1 MLQQPSTVLCAT
13 RDIPTTGL
21 AEFATRCA
29 RSLQAGARL
38 LTLYGHPEPGRA
50 PDAVCVTAVFQAG
63 ETTDSAEALLEP
75 DGAIGASATTGA
87 LTVVRAHASAGET
100 YPALSS
106 QFPAAQ
112 SYERELWE
120 QTGVVP
126 QGHPWLEPIRF
137 EGARQ
142 ERMGEYPFF
151 SVRGQA
157 VHEVGVG
164 PIHASVIEPGHFR
177 FMCLGEQVQ
186 HLEIQL
192 GYQHRHVEALLL
204 QRPPWLL
211 TPLVESICG
220 DAAVAYAWG
229 HCAAIEALAEMET
242 GPTLDLQRGV
252 ALELERI
259 AMHVAALGGL
269 ATDLAFLQGGGSY
282 GRLRTA
288 IINATQRICG
298 NRFGRGWLRPGRA
311 RGLDAA
317 QRADLQQVLAAF
329 AQDFGQVNA
338 LLLHSL
344 GVAARLKGVGVVRR
358 TAAQDLG
365 LCGLVA
371 RASGVATD
379 VRSQAPGGLYADFP
393 MPLLIEEG
401 GDCWAR
407 MRLRMRE
414 VQASL
419 HWLHEVLAQP
429 AWDLGEASA
438 TASAQA
444 ISDPGPAGLRPDAWC
459 LTRIEGARGPVL
471 QLLETDARG
480 AMLHYKVQDPSLP
493 NWFGLA
499 MALRDNA
506 ISDFPIC
513 NKSFDLSYCGNDL

>member
-1 MLQQPSTVLCAT
+1 MSGVNPALLFGET
-13 RDIPTTGL
+13 RDFPPVSL
-21 AEFATRCA
+21 ADLAAQCVSR
-29 RSLQAGARL
+29 LGAGERL
-38 LTLYGHPEPGRA
+38 LALYGR
-50 PDAVCVTAVFQAG
+50 PDADYGTDGLCLTAVLQSALGLPGTLSVLRGQARVG
-63 ETTDSAEALLEP
+63 QA
-75 DGAIGASATTGA
+75 
-87 LTVVRAHASAGET
+87 
-100 YPALSS
+100 YPALTC
-106 QFPAAQ
+106 QFPATQ
-112 SYERELWE
+112 SHERELWE
-120 QTGVVP
+120 QTGLVP
-126 QGHPWLEPIRF
+126 EGHPWLKPIRF
-137 EGARQ
+137 EGTRQ
-142 ERMGEYPFF
+142 QHMGEYPFF

-192 GYQHRHVEALLL
+192 GYQHRGVEALLL
-204 QRPPWLL
+204 GRAPLAL

-220 DAAVAYAWG
+220 DSAVAYAWG
-229 HCAAIEALAEMET
+229 HCAAIEALAGLSTPIE
-242 GPTLDLQRGV
+242 LDVLRGV

-259 AMHVAALGGL
+259 AMHLAALGGL
-269 ATDLAFLQGGGSY
+269 ATDIAFLQGGGTY

-317 QRADLQQVLAAF
+317 QRAELTQTLEAF
-329 AQDFGQVNA
+329 APDFAQINA
-338 LLLHSL
+338 LMLGSL
-344 GVAARLKGVGVVRR
+344 SVAARFKGVGRVS
-358 TAAQDLG
+358 TQAAQELG

-379 VRSQAPGGLYADFP
+379 ARTQWPGGLYTTYP
-393 MPLLIEEG
+393 IQTETEQG

-407 MRLRMRE
+407 LRLRMRE
-414 VQASL
+414 TEASVQ
-419 HWLHEVLAQP
+419 WLLSVLAEPGLELTGQP
-429 AWDLGEASA
+429 ARPADLASA
-438 TASAQA
+438 
-444 ISDPGPAGLRPDAWC
+444 LRPNSLC
-459 LTRIEGARGPVL
+459 VSLIEGARGPVL
-471 QLLETDARG
+471 QALETDARG
-480 AMLHYKVQDPSLP
+480 SLLHYKVQDPSLA